1 MESDKHYLSQEKFNA
16 LKQELDI
23 LKTDKRREIAGR
35 LEFAK
40 SMGDLSENAEY
51 QTAREEQADVEE
63 RINELESILKVS
75 EIIAD
80 RHSSSI
86 GIGSTLVVR
95 KEGSN
100 EENKYRVV
108 GPEEVNPAT
117 GQISYLSPLGAS
129 LLNKKK
135 GDKVTIK
142 TPAGG
147 EIAYRVVKVS

>member
-1 MESDKHYLSQEKFNA
+1 MENDKHYLSQEKFNA
-16 LKQELDI
+16 LRRELES
-23 LKTDKRREIAGR
+23 LKIDKRREIAER

-63 RINELESILKVS
+63 RINELEGILKVS

-80 RHSSSI
+80 RHSSLI

-95 KEGSN
+95 KEGAS
-100 EENKYRVV
+100 EENKYRIV
-108 GPEEVNPAT
+108 GSEEVDLAT

-135 GDKVTIK
+135 GDKITIK
-142 TPAGG
+142 TPKGD
-147 EIAYRVVKVS
+147 EITYQIIKVS

>member
-1 MESDKHYLSQEKFNA
+1 MENDKHYLSREKFAA
-16 LKQELDI
+16 LKQELET
-23 LKTDKRREIAGR
+23 LKIDKRREIAGR

-40 SMGDLSENAEY
+40 SMGDLAENAEY

-80 RHSSSI
+80 RHSSLI

-95 KEGSN
+95 KEGSD
-100 EENKYRVV
+100 EENKYRIV
-108 GPEEVNPAT
+108 GPEEVDPAT

-129 LLNKKK
+129 LLNKRK
-135 GDKVTIK
+135 GDKVTVK
-142 TPAGG
+142 TPTGG
-147 EIAYRVVKVS
+147 EITYSVSKVS

>member
-1 MESDKHYLSQEKFNA
+1 MENDKHYLSREKFVA
-16 LKQELDI
+16 LKQELET
-23 LKTDKRREIAGR
+23 LKIDKRREIAGR

-40 SMGDLSENAEY
+40 SMGDLAENAEY

-95 KEGSN
+95 KQGSD
-100 EENKYRVV
+100 EENKYRIV
-108 GPEEVNPAT
+108 GPEEVDPAA

-142 TPAGG
+142 TPTGG
-147 EIAYRVVKVS
+147 EFTYSVIRIF